1 MTDENLIYFG
11 ATVKALGDGRVGG
24 YLVRFG
30 DTKATDLEGDYFSR
44 DTDLGVDDGS
54 RLPVYYQHGY
64 DSQLK
69 TRRIGRGVTKIDDT
83 GLWFEAQ
90 LEMRDE
96 YEKLVYQLA
105 ENGKLGWSS
114 GAAGHLVEREQ
125 IGKAWHIK
133 SWPIAEASLTPT
145 PAEPRN
151 AAMSLKSLITAA
163 ADAEQDE
170 NQPNPTQETPI
181 MDEKELK
188 AMLSEVAENAATK
201 AAATAQTQVDEA
213 VKQLAASLPE
223 VKAGFH
229 LEVVADESDREL
241 EGNPFK
247 SSGEFFK
254 AVKDAATEH
263 VVDKRLLAMKA
274 EGINESIPSQG
285 GFLVTNEVAPGL
297 YQNMF
302 PVGSVLSQFT
312 VDPVSGNSMTMNIV
326 DETSRKK
333 GSRLG
338 GVQSYWLAEAA
349 SKVKSQPKFRQLDL
363 KLKKVAALVYA
374 TDEQLDDVA
383 YMSSWIT
390 REVPNELRFEV
401 EDSIINGDGAGKPF
415 GILTS
420 PAKIDAT
427 RLDASKIQTVDVLGM
442 WARRLVGF
450 NDYVWFIHQSITPQL
465 YTMTVGDQPVYMPPG
480 GMSGSQYATLLGR
493 PVIETEYNPVLG
505 SVGDILLAS
514 PSAYKMIDKSGG
526 VQTASSIHVQFVTDE
541 TAFRFVYRVDGA
553 PILNAPITPFQGST
567 TQSPFVAL
575 AATT

>member
-1 MTDENLIYFG
+1 
-11 ATVKALGDGRVGG
+11 
-24 YLVRFG
+24 
-30 DTKATDLEGDYFSR
+30 
-44 DTDLGVDDGS
+44 
-54 RLPVYYQHGY
+54 
-64 DSQLK
+64 
-69 TRRIGRGVTKIDDT
+69 
-83 GLWFEAQ
+83 
-90 LEMRDE
+90 
-96 YEKLVYQLA
+96 
-105 ENGKLGWSS
+105 
-114 GAAGHLVEREQ
+114 
-125 IGKAWHIK
+125 
-133 SWPIAEASLTPT
+133 
-145 PAEPRN
+145 
-151 AAMSLKSLITAA
+151 
-163 ADAEQDE
+163 
-170 NQPNPTQETPI
+170 

-312 VDPVSGNSMTMNIV
+312 VDPVSGNSMTLNIV
-326 DETSRKK
+326 DETSRVT

-338 GVQSYWLAEAA
+338 GVQSYWLAEGAT
-349 SKVKSQPKFRQLDL
+349 KVKSQPKFRQLDL
-363 KLKKVAALVYA
+363 KLKKLAALVYA

-390 REVPNELRFEV
+390 REVPNELRFRT
-401 EDSIINGDGAGKPF
+401 EDSIINGDGVGKPF

-420 PAKIDAT
+420 PALVPAT
-427 RLDASKIQTVDVLGM
+427 RLDANKVQTSDVLGM
-442 WARRLVGF
+442 WARRLVGY

-465 YTMTVGDQPVYMPPG
+465 YTMTIGDQPVYMPPG
-480 GMSGSQYATLLGR
+480 GMSGSQQYATLMGR
-493 PVIETEYNPVLG
+493 PVIETEYSPSLG
-505 SVGDILLAS
+505 TVGDILLAS

-541 TAFRFVYRVDGA
+541 TAFRFVYRVDGQ
-553 PILNAPITPFQGST
+553 PYLNSAITPFQGSN
-567 TQSPFVAL
+567 TQSAFVAL
-575 AATT
+575 LATT